1 MERQSI
7 SYLGYEE
14 KTDTM
19 KAGFVELDV
28 DEEIIAIVKKS
39 ILLELSRL
47 LFGFIWI
54 LLPFFFFFS
63 LMKLEL
69 TGILFFVLIELAG
82 VWYTFRIWNIWRLSM
97 LIVTDRRIIDLHQ
110 VSLFKREIHE
120 LWYKKIKS
128 VKIKKIGIVG
138 LLNLGALR
146 VHTIK
151 GETFD
156 LEFYGLKNPNHVRD
170 LILEVK
176 CLVTGEEA
184 EEKQAVDLE
193 KSKTPLK
200 PQPSQ

>member
-69 TGILFFVLIELAG
+69 TGILL
-82 VWYTFRIWNIWRLSM
+82 
-97 LIVTDRRIIDLHQ
+97 
-110 VSLFKREIHE
+110 
-120 LWYKKIKS
+120 
-128 VKIKKIGIVG
+128 G
-138 LLNLGALR
+138 LG
-146 VHTIK
+146 
-151 GETFD
+151 G
-156 LEFYGLKNPNHVRD
+156 
-170 LILEVK
+170 
-176 CLVTGEEA
+176 
-184 EEKQAVDLE
+184 
-193 KSKTPLK
+193 
-200 PQPSQ
+200 